1 MIHHNFF
8 PSLWRARNQLTA
20 RAKEEE
26 AEATDVP
33 GHGV

>member
-8 PSLWRARNQLTA
+8 PALWRARNLLTQ

-26 AEATDVP
+26 QVESDVP
-33 GHGV
+33 GHGR

>member
-26 AEATDVP
+26 GDDTEVP
-33 GHGV
+33 APGR

>member
-26 AEATDVP
+26 
-33 GHGV
+33 G